1 MTVHVTVWDDR
12 HRVGGDRGPAAS
24 VVPVP
29 SADAAVPALLVHNI
43 FTWGSDSTYG
53 FAAQRPLA
61 DSRRLLLMDRRGYG
75 DSPDTARSDFDVDA
89 EDIVEILRDG
99 AFVEGPD
106 GAHLVG
112 HGNGAV
118 AALIAAARR
127 PDLVRSLALVQPSAF
142 TAAAH
147 HPVVADLLDRVRDG
161 APGIPDDVTPEQYLR
176 ASTEG
181 LGMAMPE
188 PTSRR
193 LRAVATSM
201 GERPIWEADIPL
213 EAIRTAALPILVI
226 CGTWEH
232 APVLYREH
240 VGLPLLA
247 VAESLTDSL
256 GGRLLRVPGYY
267 PHTQEPAAVNAA
279 LRKFWDRPD
288 SASGTSIP

>member
-12 HRVGGDRGPAAS
+12 EGVAGSRARTGS
-24 VVPVP
+24 MVPVTT
-29 SADAAVPALLVHNI
+29 AAAAPALFVHNI

-61 DSRRLLLMDRRGYG
+61 DSRPLLLMDRQGYG
-75 DSPDTARSDFDVDA
+75 DSPDVVRSDFDVDA
-89 EDIVEILRDG
+89 GDVVEVLGDESF
-99 AFVEGPD
+99 AVGPG

-118 AALIAAARR
+118 AVLIAAARR
-127 PDLVRSLALVQPSAF
+127 PDLVRSLALIQPSAF

-147 HPVVADLLDRVRDG
+147 HPVVAGLLDRVRDG
-161 APGIPDDVTPEQYLR
+161 APDIPESVTPEQYLR

-181 LGMAMPE
+181 LGLDMPE
-188 PTSRR
+188 PTPRR

-201 GERPIWEADIPL
+201 RERPIWEADIPL
-213 EAIRTAALPILVI
+213 EAIRGAALPVLVI

-232 APVLYREH
+232 APAAYREH
-240 VGLPLLA
+240 VGLPLTA

-256 GGRLLRVPGYY
+256 GGQLLRVPGYY
-267 PHTQEPAAVNAA
+267 PHTQEPALVNAA
-279 LRKFWDRPD
+279 LREFWD
-288 SASGTSIP
+288 

>member
-1 MTVHVTVWDDR
+1 MDVHVSVWDGRDR
-12 HRVGGDRGPAAS
+12 VPGARGPTARMAPDSPTTAA
-24 VVPVP
+24 
-29 SADAAVPALLVHNI
+29 APALFVHNI
-43 FTWGSDSTYG
+43 FTWGSDPTYG

-61 DSRRLLLMDRRGYG
+61 DGRRLLLMDRRGYG
-75 DSPDTARSDFDVDA
+75 DSPDTARGDFDVDA
-89 EDIVEILRDG
+89 EDIVGVLGDETFAAGRG
-99 AFVEGPD
+99 

-127 PDLVRSLALVQPSAF
+127 PDLVRSLALVQPSVF

-147 HPVVADLLDRVRDG
+147 RRVVADLLDRVREG
-161 APGIPDDVTPEQYLR
+161 PVGIPDGVTPEQYLR

-188 PTSRR
+188 PTTRR

-201 GERPIWEADIPL
+201 RERPIWEAEIPL
-213 EAIRTAALPILVI
+213 EAIRDAAVPVLVI
-226 CGTWEH
+226 CGTWRD
-232 APVLYREH
+232 APVAYREH
-240 VGLPLLA
+240 VGAPLMA
-247 VAESLTDSL
+247 VAESLTESL

-279 LRKFWDRPD
+279 LQEFWV
-288 SASGTSIP
+288 